1 MTSKIK
7 FTRKELNLVAKD
19 RGIKNPQ
26 NMSTEE
32 LLDALIKYDS
42 EHEVKNNR
50 KKLEKMDLKKLLK
63 YKIFQKISKNYLSM
77 AKQLQNKSI
86 DEWDC

>member
-7 FTRKELNLVAKD
+7 FTRKELNLVSKD

>member
-50 KKLEKMDLKKLLK
+50 KKLQKMDLKKLLK

>member
-1 MTSKIK
+1 
-7 FTRKELNLVAKD
+7 
-19 RGIKNPQ
+19 
-26 NMSTEE
+26 MSTEE

>member
-50 KKLEKMDLKKLLK
+50 KKLEKMNLKKLLK

-77 AKQLQNKSI
+77 TKQLQNKSI
-86 DEWDC
+86 DE

>member
-63 YKIFQKISKNYLSM
+63 YKTFQKISKNYLSM

>member
-77 AKQLQNKSI
+77 TKQLQNKSI

>member
-19 RGIKNPQ
+19 RGIKSPQ

-77 AKQLQNKSI
+77 TKQLQNKSI
-86 DEWDC
+86 DE

>member
-19 RGIKNPQ
+19 RDIKNPQ

>member
-63 YKIFQKISKNYLSM
+63 YKTFQKISKNYLSM

-86 DEWDC
+86 DE

>member
-26 NMSTEE
+26 TMSTEE

>member
-50 KKLEKMDLKKLLK
+50 KKLEKMNLKKLLK

-77 AKQLQNKSI
+77 TKQLQNKSI

>member
-63 YKIFQKISKNYLSM
+63 YKIFQKI
-77 AKQLQNKSI
+77 
-86 DEWDC
+86 

>member
-7 FTRKELNLVAKD
+7 FTRKELNLFAKD

>member
-1 MTSKIK
+1 MKSKIK

>member
-7 FTRKELNLVAKD
+7 FTRKELNLAAKD

-86 DEWDC
+86 DE

>member
-19 RGIKNPQ
+19 RGIKSPQ

>member
-50 KKLEKMDLKKLLK
+50 KK
-63 YKIFQKISKNYLSM
+63 
-77 AKQLQNKSI
+77 
-86 DEWDC
+86 

>member
-77 AKQLQNKSI
+77 TKQLQNKSI
-86 DEWDC
+86 DE

>member
-32 LLDALIKYDS
+32 L
-42 EHEVKNNR
+42 KNGSKEIAKIQNISKDF
-50 KKLEKMDLKKLLK
+50 KKLFK
-63 YKIFQKISKNYLSM
+63 YG
-77 AKQLQNKSI
+77 
-86 DEWDC
+86 

>member
-7 FTRKELNLVAKD
+7 FTRNELNLVAKD